1 MRKHFYFRRGCDFVN
16 KERFKTIEELYQRV
30 LPALR
35 IKVKDMKLEKL
46 ALIDEKSLWDYFC
59 NKKWR
64 IQKSITLGEMIDDI
78 LNTDSFQIYHEMKG
92 MFGRED

>member
-1 MRKHFYFRRGCDFVN
+1 MN

>member
-30 LPALR
+30 YPALR

-59 NKKWR
+59 NKKSR
-64 IQKSITLGEMIDDI
+64 KSNKKER
-78 LNTDSFQIYHEMKG
+78 K
-92 MFGRED
+92 